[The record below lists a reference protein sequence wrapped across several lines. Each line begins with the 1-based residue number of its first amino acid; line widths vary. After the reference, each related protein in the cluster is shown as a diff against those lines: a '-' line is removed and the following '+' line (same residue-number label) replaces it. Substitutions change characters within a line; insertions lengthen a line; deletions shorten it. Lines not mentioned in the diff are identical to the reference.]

1 MLAEE
6 EIQRLFNGINKD
18 DFWKPYKEVIRIY
31 KLYQQSCQSS
41 DFKSYQGKGIV
52 PECFWN
58 TTENIPFKILAYES
72 GIIDGLYQEVE
83 GLTSMLTNIDE
94 FLYAFTLAYLT
105 CKESR
110 VAMKVNF
117 FKDID
122 FTGNDPVGSIVERL
136 NNAISFEKVSI
147 ERSEEA
153 QLQCDQAKIIREQTE
168 EAIIILAELLDR
180 TPPFP
185 NQTQHEIYNLLEEHV
200 EKIGANNN
208 LSYYLIGKNVAF
220 IGTFFIPSAQ
230 ITKIAKLKT
239 LKSLEKLKKITPK
252 QWDEIVGAVGDGTQ
266 NLGKLAQR
274 LKDFPKLANK
284 LEDLNDVP
292 RSRTNPFV
300 W

>member
-1 MLAEE
+1 VLAEE

-180 TPPFP
+180 TPPLP
-185 NQTQHEIYNLLEEHV
+185 HESFRVVVH
-200 EKIGANNN
+200 
-208 LSYYLIGKNVAF
+208 
-220 IGTFFIPSAQ
+220 
-230 ITKIAKLKT
+230 
-239 LKSLEKLKKITPK
+239 KKE
-252 QWDEIVGAVGDGTQ
+252 Q
-266 NLGKLAQR
+266 
-274 LKDFPKLANK
+274 
-284 LEDLNDVP
+284 
-292 RSRTNPFV
+292 
-300 W
+300 